1 MIRYN
6 NPNENWRKRQT
17 YYDRRESE
25 SGAVI
30 KQIVKTL
37 LVCLAFAL
45 LGWLLSGCTTTKYVP
60 VTETR
65 TEHHWHTDSV
75 KERDSTHT
83 ERETII
89 REVDSAAMAKYGV
102 QMQANQRAWL
112 VLQREME
119 NRLRELEHMS
129 ANKDTVRDT
138 IPQPY
143 PVTEYVERKRT
154 TFEWLLII
162 VGIAAIFGGILW
174 LANKI
179 KKYLII

>member
-1 MIRYN
+1 MATTFG
-6 NPNENWRKRQT
+6 NPNDNWRKRQN
-17 YYDRRESE
+17 YYDRRKQE
-25 SGAVI
+25 SGEVI

-37 LVCLAFAL
+37 LVCIAFGL

-60 VTETR
+60 VI
-65 TEHHWHTDSV
+65 EHTTDTLV
-75 KERDSTHT
+75 QRVVERDSIH
-83 ERETII
+83 
-89 REVDSAAMAKYGV
+89 VHDSTRVSEKG
-102 QMQANQRAWL
+102 
-112 VLQREME
+112 
-119 NRLRELEHMS
+119 
-129 ANKDTVRDT
+129 DTVTIERWHTQYRDRWHHDSIYIAHHDT

-174 LANKI
+174 LANKV

>member
-1 MIRYN
+1 MATMTFG
-6 NPNENWRKRQT
+6 NPNDNWRKCQD

-25 SGAVI
+25 NGEVI
-30 KQIVKTL
+30 KNIVKTL

-60 VTETR
+60 VI
-65 TEHHWHTDSV
+65 EHTTDTLV
-75 KERDSTHT
+75 QRVVERDSIHVHDS
-83 ERETII
+83 I
-89 REVDSAAMAKYGV
+89 RVSEKG
-102 QMQANQRAWL
+102 
-112 VLQREME
+112 
-119 NRLRELEHMS
+119 
-129 ANKDTVRDT
+129 DTVTVERWHTQYRDRWHHDSVYVARHDT

-154 TFEWLLII
+154 KFEWMLII
-162 VGIAAIFGGILW
+162 VGIAALFGGILW

>member
-1 MIRYN
+1 MATMTFG
-6 NPNENWRKRQT
+6 NPNDNWRKRQN
-17 YYDRRESE
+17 YYERRKQE
-25 SGAVI
+25 SGEVI

-60 VTETR
+60 VI
-65 TEHHWHTDSV
+65 EHTTDTLV
-75 KERDSTHT
+75 QRVVERDSIHVHDS
-83 ERETII
+83 I
-89 REVDSAAMAKYGV
+89 RVSEKG
-102 QMQANQRAWL
+102 
-112 VLQREME
+112 
-119 NRLRELEHMS
+119 
-129 ANKDTVRDT
+129 DTVTIERWHTQYRDRWHHDSIYIARHDT

-143 PVTEYVERKRT
+143 PVTEYVARKRT

-174 LANKI
+174 LANKV

>member
-1 MIRYN
+1 MTFR
-6 NPNENWRKRQT
+6 NPNDNWRKRQT

-25 SGAVI
+25 CGEVI

-60 VTETR
+60 VTQQH

-89 REVDSAAMAKYGV
+89 REVDSAAMARYGI
-102 QMQANQRAWL
+102 QIQANQRAWL

-129 ANKDTVRDT
+129 VHKDTVRDS
-138 IPQPY
+138 IPKPY
-143 PVTEYVERKRT
+143 PVTEYVERSRT

-162 VGIAAIFGGILW
+162 VGIAALFGGILW
-174 LANKI
+174 LANKV

>member
-1 MIRYN
+1 MATMTFN
-6 NPNENWRKRQT
+6 NPNDNWRNRQD
-17 YYDRRESE
+17 YYDRRDSE
-25 SGAVI
+25 SGEVI

-60 VTETR
+60 VI
-65 TEHHWHTDSV
+65 EHTTDTLV
-75 KERDSTHT
+75 QRVVERDSIHVHDS
-83 ERETII
+83 I
-89 REVDSAAMAKYGV
+89 RVSEKG
-102 QMQANQRAWL
+102 
-112 VLQREME
+112 
-119 NRLRELEHMS
+119 
-129 ANKDTVRDT
+129 DTVTIERWHTQFRDRWHHDSVYVAKHDT

-154 TFEWLLII
+154 KFEWMLII
-162 VGIAAIFGGILW
+162 IGIAALFGGILW

>member
-1 MIRYN
+1 MISFK
-6 NPNENWRKRQT
+6 NPNDNWRKRQT
-17 YYDRRESE
+17 YYDHKKEE
-25 SGAVI
+25 SGEVI
-30 KQIVKTL
+30 KAIAKTL

-60 VTETR
+60 VTETHTDTLLCYSSIR
-65 TEHHWHTDSV
+65 DSIYVHDSIRVSEKGDTVKIERWHTQYRDRWHHDSIYVSKIDSV
-75 KERDSTHT
+75 P
-83 ERETII
+83 
-89 REVDSAAMAKYGV
+89 A
-102 QMQANQRAWL
+102 
-112 VLQREME
+112 
-119 NRLRELEHMS
+119 
-129 ANKDTVRDT
+129 
-138 IPQPY
+138 PF

>member
-1 MIRYN
+1 MTFN
-6 NPNENWRKRQT
+6 NPNDNWRNRQD
-17 YYDRRESE
+17 YYDRRDSE
-25 SGAVI
+25 SGEVI

-60 VTETR
+60 VI
-65 TEHHWHTDSV
+65 EHTTDTLV
-75 KERDSTHT
+75 QRVVERDSIHVHDS
-83 ERETII
+83 I
-89 REVDSAAMAKYGV
+89 RVSEKG
-102 QMQANQRAWL
+102 
-112 VLQREME
+112 
-119 NRLRELEHMS
+119 
-129 ANKDTVRDT
+129 DTVTIERWHTQFRDRWHHDSVYVAKHDT

-154 TFEWLLII
+154 KFEWMLII
-162 VGIAAIFGGILW
+162 IGIAALFGGILW